1 MSSNA
6 LLEQPRL
13 APAPCRRVGDGAQHH
28 FFGYYNKSAWDRS
41 GRYLLAQ
48 QVPWMDAEL
57 TPTAA
62 ARIGYFDLQDND
74 RFHAVGD
81 TTAWNWQMGSQ
92 LQWLDGAPGRQL
104 VYNSRTGGADAFY
117 PGFGA
122 TVLDVD
128 TGAKR
133 LLPLPIYVVAP
144 KPG

>member
-1 MSSNA
+1 
-6 LLEQPRL
+6 
-13 APAPCRRVGDGAQHH
+13 
-28 FFGYYNKSAWDRS
+28 
-41 GRYLLAQ
+41 
-48 QVPWMDAEL
+48 
-57 TPTAA
+57 
-62 ARIGYFDLQDND
+62 
-74 RFHAVGD
+74 FHAVGD

-104 VYNSRTGGADAFY
+104 VYNSRTGDADAFY

-144 KPG
+144 DSRWALSVDYRRLYITHRT